1 MSTWSNR
8 SFPGKAGGEASRESL
23 SGCLQLL
30 WACKLPRNELLTLA
44 EQFSVYK
51 DLGLQGHVW

>member
-1 MSTWSNR
+1 MSAWSNR

-30 WACKLPRNELLTLA
+30 WACKLSWNELLMSA

-51 DLGLQGHVW
+51 DPGLQGHVW